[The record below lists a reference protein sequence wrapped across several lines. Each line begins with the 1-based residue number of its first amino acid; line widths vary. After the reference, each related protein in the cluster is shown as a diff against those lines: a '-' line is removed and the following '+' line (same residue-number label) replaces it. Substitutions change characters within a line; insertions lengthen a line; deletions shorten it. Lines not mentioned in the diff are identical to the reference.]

1 MKRLLATLLLLVC
14 GLASL
19 GASGPVQTLNIDET
33 MKVSEIGDCDI
44 AINFTLTA
52 AQYAMWNQKYG
63 QNPSLLRRDFG
74 KLVSQYDTH
83 DWKVDAKAMERQVAI
98 SLRAYGVVTHNGG
111 GNYQFE
117 VPKNWRGGQVNN
129 NAVDYNYAESLGP
142 GVLAQYNC
150 KVILPASATGIKDDT
165 GALVGISTIARDI
178 SAQRRLEEQY
188 RQAQKM
194 EAVGQLAG
202 GVAHDFNNLLTVI
215 GGYSE
220 LLLAALPN
228 DDPKHGAVIQI
239 RRAGERAASLTRQ
252 LLAFS
257 RQAVINP
264 TVLDLNAII
273 IDTDK
278 MLRRLIGE
286 DVELTAQTLVH
297 TIDAQLHRVMTR
309 RGFDV
314 DALAVTIDRLAPPP
328 A

>member
-165 GALVGISTIARDI
+165 GASGE
-178 SAQRRLEEQY
+178 RLM
-188 RQAQKM
+188 R
-194 EAVGQLAG
+194 
-202 GVAHDFNNLLTVI
+202 
-215 GGYSE
+215 YSVP
-220 LLLAALPN
+220 AAAAP
-228 DDPKHGAVIQI
+228 A
-239 RRAGERAASLTRQ
+239 RAGWLW
-252 LLAFS
+252 L
-257 RQAVINP
+257 VP
-264 TVLDLNAII
+264 TVLGL
-273 IDTDK
+273 
-278 MLRRLIGE
+278 LICLLG
-286 DVELTAQTLVH
+286 VGIMGIGVFTGSAKKK
-297 TIDAQLHRVMTR
+297 A
-309 RGFDV
+309 
-314 DALAVTIDRLAPPP
+314 
-328 A
+328 